1 MSQTFRALVLDQ
13 VGGGTTAAVQALSEK
28 RLPAGD
34 VRVDIAYS
42 TLNYKDALA
51 ITGSGRIV
59 RDFPFVPGI
68 DFAGTVR
75 SSDSPA
81 WRAGDPVL
89 LTGWGVGEKHWGGLA
104 EQARVAPEW
113 LVPLP
118 AGLSLRHAMAL
129 GTAGFTA
136 MLAVMALEEQGAKP
150 ADGPVVVTGAGGGVG
165 GIAIRLLARR
175 GWHVAA
181 LTGRPELGGYLKDL
195 GAAEIVDRGTASEV
209 GDAPLGKQ
217 RWAAAIDSVG
227 GATLKGLL
235 QTLRYHGVAVA
246 CGLAG
251 GATLE
256 GTVFPFILRGVR
268 LVGIDSV
275 YAAEGLR
282 RRAWDQL
289 AAEIE
294 PARLDAMTR
303 VISLDEVPAV
313 AAELLRGSVRGRT
326 VVDLGAG

>member
-1 MSQTFRALVLDQ
+1 MSQTFRALVLEEA
-13 VGGGTTAAVQALSEK
+13 GGSTTAAVQTLPEK
-28 RLPAGD
+28 RLPAGG
-34 VRVDIAYS
+34 VRIDIAYS
-42 TLNYKDALA
+42 TLNYKDAMA
-51 ITGSGRIV
+51 ITGQGRIV

-81 WRAGDPVL
+81 FRAGAPVL

-104 EQARVAPEW
+104 EQARVDPEW
-113 LVPLP
+113 LVSLP
-118 AGLSLRHAMAL
+118 DGLSLRHAMAL

-136 MLAVMALEEQGAKP
+136 MLAVMALEEQGLKP

-165 GIAIRLLARR
+165 GIAIRLLAKR

-195 GAAEIVDRGTASEV
+195 GAAEIVDRGAATEA
-209 GDAPLGKQ
+209 GDAPLGRQ
-217 RWAAAIDSVG
+217 RWAAAIDTVG
-227 GATLKGLL
+227 GATLVGLL
-235 QTLRYHGVAVA
+235 KTLRYHGVAVA

-256 GTVFPFILRGVR
+256 GTVYPFILRGVR
-268 LVGIDSV
+268 LLGIDSV
-275 YAAEGLR
+275 YAPEGIR
-282 RRAWDQL
+282 RRAWERL

-303 VISLDEVPAV
+303 TISLDEVPA
-313 AAELLRGSVRGRT
+313 AAADLLRGSVRGRV